1 MMNGRDQTRA
11 LRRAGNLRDARN
23 LCEMLIETG
32 QDAWNVLAEVE
43 QDEGRFEPALAAWDR
58 AIERGFQPG
67 PTLTAKANLLL
78 DLGRI
83 DEAAQVFDRALAV
96 APEHGPALFGRASI
110 AGFRREA
117 VDVAPFEALLADG
130 TPRSDSDR
138 IHLHFALGRTYL
150 ERDDPARAF
159 PHFAAGNAL
168 RRASYAYDIADDERL
183 LAAFAEALPAEAIA
197 RCSGAGDPSETPIF
211 IVGMPRS
218 GSSLLEQILAAH
230 PQIHGA
236 GELLQ
241 LKQLVVREFA
251 NQGPFPAA
259 MANRTPDQLQ
269 ALGRRYLEAITG
281 LAPGAKRIVDKLP
294 LNFYFAGLIHLMLP
308 NARIIHIR
316 RDPLDTC
323 LSCHTTLFRE
333 PVRYA
338 HDQAELGRFYR
349 AYQALMAHW
358 RQVLPAARFT
368 EVDYR
373 DLVADPEAEARRLL
387 EFCGMPW
394 DDACLRPEIS
404 DRPIRTASRL
414 QARQPVYRS
423 SVGRAE
429 RYPDYLGPLVTALG
443 GD

>member
-1 MMNGRDQTRA
+1 MNGRDQTRA

-23 LCEMLIETG
+23 LCELLIETG
-32 QDAWNVLAEVE
+32 QDAWDVLAEVE

-58 AIERGFQPG
+58 AIELGSQPG

-83 DEAAQVFDRALAV
+83 DEAAQAFDRALAV
-96 APEHGPALFGRASI
+96 APEHGPALSGRASI
-110 AGFRREA
+110 ASFRREP
-117 VDVAPFEALLADG
+117 VDVASFEALLADG
-130 TPRSDSDR
+130 TDRSANDQ
-138 IHLHFALGRTYL
+138 IHLHFVLGRAYL
-150 ERDDPARAF
+150 ESDDSARAF
-159 PHFAAGNAL
+159 GHFGAGNAI
-168 RRASYAYDIADDERL
+168 RRTTYPYDVANDERL
-183 LAAFAEALPAEAIA
+183 LSAFAAALPAEAIA
-197 RCSGAGDPSETPIF
+197 RCGGAGDPDETPIF

-230 PQIHGA
+230 PLIHGA

-241 LKQLVVREFA
+241 LKQLVVRDFA
-251 NQGPFPAA
+251 NKGPFPAA

-269 ALGRRYLEAITG
+269 ALGRRYLDAITP
-281 LAPGAKRIVDKLP
+281 LAPGAKRIIDKLP

-349 AYQALMAHW
+349 AYLALMEHW

-368 EVDYR
+368 EVDYG
-373 DLVADPEAEARRLL
+373 DLVADPEPQARRLL
-387 EFCGMPW
+387 EFCGLAW
-394 DDACLRPEIS
+394 DDACLRPEDS

-414 QARQPVYRS
+414 QARRPVYRS
-423 SVGRAE
+423 SVGRAG
-429 RYPDYLGPLVTALG
+429 RYRDYLGPLVAALG
-443 GD
+443 DD